1 MFFHQLSVR
10 NSGFNYVKQ
19 LSLFQEFSKTSLCIV
34 NLLIRGIYY
43 TITLKSVRTWNF
55 FFYLFIFF
63 TFLSS
68 VSCRTVRELLKL
80 SILLQGGLKVLIL
93 SICHSDRL
101 NNGPQKIFIQNLS
114 MLSYIYSKKKGTLK
128 M

>member
-1 MFFHQLSVR
+1 MR

-19 LSLFQEFSKTSLCIV
+19 LSLFQEFSKTSLYIV

-55 FFYLFIFF
+55 FFF

-114 MLSYIYSKKKGTLK
+114 MLSYIYSKKKGL
-128 M
+128 